1 MDSGSVSTLLRLS
14 SADPLPKLPSA
25 AKDSAANERFAGGS
39 AESDWRLSARRV
51 RLIAR
56 QRKRRPWVRL
66 KAPNAERRRRLPGPR
81 PPRAVWRTKGFAG
94 AKSGARQRRYRRGSG

>member
-56 QRKRRPWVRL
+56 RKEAAAVGPSQGPECGAQE
-66 KAPNAERRRRLPGPR
+66 APPR
-81 PPRAVWRTKGFAG
+81 PTSAACSL
-94 AKSGARQRRYRRGSG
+94 AH

>member
-25 AKDSAANERFAGGS
+25 AKDSAANERFASRS

-51 RLIAR
+51 RLMAR
-56 QRKRRPWVRL
+56 RKEAAAVGPSQGPEWGAQE
-66 KAPNAERRRRLPGPR
+66 APPR
-81 PPRAVWRTKGFAG
+81 PRSAACSL
-94 AKSGARQRRYRRGSG
+94 AH